1 VVTIARWIPKFSL
14 SALVRVG
21 IGLALVACVLVDAAG
36 WIDVRALTQLELW
49 AYDARVRLFLPRTRD
64 PRIVIVDIDERSL
77 SAEGHWP
84 WDRDKLALM
93 LHQLFARYRV
103 RVAGFDVA
111 FSEMSANSSLPVLE
125 AAAAGELR
133 DNAPFQAFL
142 QRVRPSLD
150 YDRRFAE
157 EIQKDPVVL
166 GFLVSAQGERSGV
179 LPRPAFAATALA
191 NAEYRYFSARGYSG
205 NIAPLQAVATAA
217 GHLYQAL
224 DPDGVTRSVPM
235 FMQVGD
241 GFFEAMSLA
250 VLRVYL
256 GNAPIKLETTIVDSG
271 GRKLGWMRF
280 VHVGD
285 AVRIPLDE
293 RMAALVPYRSEGSY
307 RYVSATDVIRGTL
320 GTDELKDRIVI
331 VGTSAPGLV
340 DVRAT
345 PTREDLPGAEI
356 HASLISGALDNAMKS
371 RPAETLAIAVLTI
384 LLVGVPLA
392 VLLPRLSALA
402 ATLATA
408 VVLALLLGVNAW
420 AWQARNLVLPL
431 AGPLVMLAGL
441 YFLDVVWG
449 FFAETRHRQLMTN
462 LFGTYVPKEI
472 VAEMAEHPDEYS
484 MHGQS
489 LDMTVLFADIRD
501 FTSIA
506 ETRTPQ
512 DLKDLINTYFTRM
525 TICIQD
531 KRGTVD
537 KYIGDAI
544 MAFWGA
550 PVHDA
555 DHARRALECGLAM
568 QKTLRELDPLFA
580 KKRWP
585 MLRIGVG
592 LNCGTMSVGD
602 MGSHFRRS
610 YTVMGDAVN
619 LASRLEDLTKE
630 YGVGVLV
637 SENIVRAVE
646 GFVYRE
652 VDKVRVKGKR
662 EGVAIFEPI
671 GAQGEVSG
679 DTLAEI
685 ARFHQ
690 ALAHFRAQRW
700 DEAEA
705 LLEALASI
713 APAVKLYRLYRE
725 RIAEFRA
732 SPPGADWDGVF
743 GFSTK

>member
-1 VVTIARWIPKFSL
+1 VVTIARWMPKFSL

-21 IGLALVACVLVDAAG
+21 IGLALVSCLLADAAG
-36 WIDVRALTQLELW
+36 WVEIRALTQLELW

-84 WDRDKLALM
+84 WGRDKLALM
-93 LHQLFARYRV
+93 LHQLFARYHARV
-103 RVAGFDVA
+103 VGFDVA
-111 FSEMSANSSLPVLE
+111 FSEAEVNAGLPVLE
-125 AAAAGELR
+125 EAAASELR

-142 QRVRPSLD
+142 LRMRPSLD

-157 EIQKDPVVL
+157 EMQNDPVVL
-166 GFLVSAQGERSGV
+166 GFLVSAQAERSGV
-179 LPRPAFAATALA
+179 LPPPAFTATALA
-191 NAEYRYFSARGYSG
+191 DAEYRYFSASGYTA
-205 NIAPLQAVATAA
+205 NIAPLQAAATAA

-256 GNAPIKLETTIVDSG
+256 GNAPIRLETTIVDSG

-293 RMAALVPYRSEGSY
+293 TMAALVPYRGDNSY

-320 GTDELKDRIVI
+320 GADELTDRIVL
-331 VGTSAPGLV
+331 VGTSARGLV

-345 PTREDLPGAEI
+345 PIREDLPGVEI
-356 HASLISGALDNAMKS
+356 HASLISGALDNTMKS

-402 ATLATA
+402 ATLVAA
-408 VVLALLLGVNAW
+408 VVLALLLGANAW

-441 YFLDVVWG
+441 YFLHVVWG

-489 LDMTVLFADIRD
+489 LEMTVLFADIRD

-512 DLKDLINTYFTRM
+512 DLKDLINTYFTKM

-550 PVHDA
+550 PVRDA

-568 QKTLRELDPLFA
+568 QKALRELDPLFR

-637 SENIVRAVE
+637 SENIVRAVQD
-646 GFVYRE
+646 FVYRE

-671 GAQGEVSG
+671 GAQGEVGG

-685 ARFHQ
+685 DRFHR
-690 ALAHFRAQRW
+690 ALALFRAQRW

-705 LLEALASI
+705 LLNELAAA

-725 RIAEFRA
+725 RIAHFRA
-732 SPPGADWDGVF
+732 NPPGADWDGVF
-743 GFSTK
+743 GFTTK

>member
-1 VVTIARWIPKFSL
+1 VTIVRRIPKFSV
-14 SALVRVG
+14 SAVVRVA
-21 IGLALVACVLVDAAG
+21 IGLALVACLLVDAAG
-36 WIDVRALTQLELW
+36 WVEIRALTQLELW

-64 PRIVIVDIDERSL
+64 PRIVIVDIDEKSL

-84 WDRDKLALM
+84 WQRDKLALM
-93 LHQLFARYRV
+93 LHQLFARYGV
-103 RVAGFDVA
+103 RVVA
-111 FSEMSANSSLPVLE
+111 FDLAFPEPDTNASLPVLE
-125 AAAAGELR
+125 AAASGDLR
-133 DNAPFQAFL
+133 DDAAFQAFL

-150 YDRRFAE
+150 YDRTFAE
-157 EIQKDPVVL
+157 EIQEHPVVL
-166 GFLVSAQGERSGV
+166 GFLVSAQTQRSGI
-179 LPRPAFAATALA
+179 LPRPAFPMSALA
-191 NAEYRYFSARGYSG
+191 NAEYRYFTGPGYSG
-205 NIAPLQAVATAA
+205 NIAPLQAAATAA

-224 DPDGVTRSVPM
+224 DLDGVTRSVPM
-235 FMQVGD
+235 FMQVGND
-241 GFFEAMSLA
+241 FFEALSLA

-256 GNAPIKLETTIVDSG
+256 GNAPIKLESTIVDSG

-280 VHVGD
+280 VDVGD
-285 AVRIPLDE
+285 TVRIPLDE
-293 RMAALVPYRSEGSY
+293 RMAALVPFRAPHSY
-307 RYVSATDVIRGTL
+307 RYVSATDVIRGAL
-320 GTDELKDRIVI
+320 GADELKDRIVL
-331 VGTSAPGLV
+331 VGTSARGLV

-345 PTREDLPGAEI
+345 PAQEDLPGVEI

-384 LLVGVPLA
+384 LLVGLPLV
-392 VLLPRLSALA
+392 VLLPRLSALG

-431 AGPLVMLAGL
+431 AGPLVMLVGL

-449 FFAETRHRQLMTN
+449 FFAETRHLQLMTN

-489 LDMTVLFADIRD
+489 LDMTVLFADIRN

-512 DLKDLINTYFTRM
+512 DLKDLINAYFTRM

-537 KYIGDAI
+537 KFVGDAI

-550 PVHDA
+550 PVRDA
-555 DHARRALECGLAM
+555 EHARRALECSLEM
-568 QKTLRELDPLFA
+568 QKALRELDPLFA
-580 KKRWP
+580 TKGWP
-585 MLRIGVG
+585 TLRIGVG

-602 MGSHFRRS
+602 MGSQFRRS

-619 LASRLEDLTKE
+619 LASRLEGLTKE
-630 YGVGVLV
+630 YGVGILV
-637 SENIVRAVE
+637 SENIVRAVQQ
-646 GFVYRE
+646 FVYRE
-652 VDKVRVKGKR
+652 VDKVRVKGKQQA
-662 EGVAIFEPI
+662 VAIYEPVGVRGEI
-671 GAQGEVSG
+671 GG

-685 ARFHQ
+685 DRFHQ
-690 ALAHFRAQRW
+690 ALAHFRGQRW
-700 DEAEA
+700 DEADA
-705 LLEALASI
+705 LLEALAAA
-713 APAVKLYRLYRE
+713 APEVKLYRLYRE
-725 RIAEFRA
+725 RIVHFRA
-732 SPPGADWDGVF
+732 SPPGVDWDGVF
-743 GFSTK
+743 GFATG

>member
-1 VVTIARWIPKFSL
+1 VTIVRRIPKFSV
-14 SALVRVG
+14 SAVVRVA
-21 IGLALVACVLVDAAG
+21 IGLALVACLLVDAAG
-36 WIDVRALTQLELW
+36 WVEIRALTQLELW

-64 PRIVIVDIDERSL
+64 PRIVIVDIDEKSL

-84 WDRDKLALM
+84 WQRDKLALM
-93 LHQLFARYRV
+93 LHQLFARYGV
-103 RVAGFDVA
+103 RVVA
-111 FSEMSANSSLPVLE
+111 FDLAFPEPDTNASLPVLE
-125 AAAAGELR
+125 AAASGDLR
-133 DNAPFQAFL
+133 DDAAFQAFL

-150 YDRRFAE
+150 YDRTFAE
-157 EIQKDPVVL
+157 EIQEHPVVL
-166 GFLVSAQGERSGV
+166 GFLVSAQTQRSGI
-179 LPRPAFAATALA
+179 LPRPAFPMSALA
-191 NAEYRYFSARGYSG
+191 NAEYRYFTGPGYSG
-205 NIAPLQAVATAA
+205 NIAPLQAAATAA

-224 DPDGVTRSVPM
+224 DLDGVTRSVPM
-235 FMQVGD
+235 FMQVGND
-241 GFFEAMSLA
+241 FFEALSLA

-256 GNAPIKLETTIVDSG
+256 GNAPIKLESTIVDSG

-280 VHVGD
+280 VDVGD
-285 AVRIPLDE
+285 TVRIPLDE
-293 RMAALVPYRSEGSY
+293 RMAALVPFRAPHSY
-307 RYVSATDVIRGTL
+307 RYVSATDVIRGAL
-320 GTDELKDRIVI
+320 GADELKDRIVL
-331 VGTSAPGLV
+331 VGTSARGLV

-345 PTREDLPGAEI
+345 PAQEDLPGVEI

-384 LLVGVPLA
+384 LLVGLPLV
-392 VLLPRLSALA
+392 VLLPRLSALG

-431 AGPLVMLAGL
+431 AGPLVMLVGL

-449 FFAETRHRQLMTN
+449 FFAETRHLQLMTN

-489 LDMTVLFADIRD
+489 LDMTVLFADIRN

-512 DLKDLINTYFTRM
+512 DLKDLINAYFTRM

-537 KYIGDAI
+537 KYVGDAI

-550 PVHDA
+550 PVRDA
-555 DHARRALECGLAM
+555 EHARRALECSLEM
-568 QKTLRELDPLFA
+568 QKALRELDPLFA
-580 KKRWP
+580 TKGWP
-585 MLRIGVG
+585 TLRIGVG

-602 MGSHFRRS
+602 MGSQFRRS

-619 LASRLEDLTKE
+619 LASRLEGLTKE
-630 YGVGVLV
+630 YGVGILV
-637 SENIVRAVE
+637 SENIVRAVQQ
-646 GFVYRE
+646 FVYRE
-652 VDKVRVKGKR
+652 VDKVRVKGKQQA
-662 EGVAIFEPI
+662 VAIYEPVGVRGEI
-671 GAQGEVSG
+671 GG

-685 ARFHQ
+685 DRFHQ
-690 ALAHFRAQRW
+690 ALAHFRGQRW
-700 DEAEA
+700 DEADA
-705 LLEALASI
+705 LLEALAAA
-713 APAVKLYRLYRE
+713 APEVKLYRLYRE
-725 RIAEFRA
+725 RIVHFRA
-732 SPPGADWDGVF
+732 SPPGVDWDGVF
-743 GFSTK
+743 GFATG

>member
-1 VVTIARWIPKFSL
+1 MVPIARLIPKFSL

-21 IGLALVACVLVDAAG
+21 IGLALVACLLADAAG
-36 WIDVRALTQLELW
+36 WKEIRALTQLERW
-49 AYDARVRLFLPRTRD
+49 AYDERVRLFLPATQDARV
-64 PRIVIVDIDERSL
+64 VIVDIDERSL
-77 SAEGHWP
+77 KAEGHWP
-84 WDRDKLALM
+84 WRRDKLAQM
-93 LHQLFARYRV
+93 LHQLFARYHV
-103 RVAGFDVA
+103 RVVGFDVA
-111 FSEMSANSSLPVLE
+111 FPEADPSSSLPVLE
-125 AAAAGELR
+125 AMAGGELH

-157 EIQKDPVVL
+157 EIAKGPVVL
-166 GFLVSAQGERSGV
+166 GFLVSAQKDRSGV
-179 LPRPAFAATALA
+179 LPNPAFAASALA
-191 NAEYRYFSARGYSG
+191 NAEYRHFSTSGYSA
-205 NIAPLQAVATAA
+205 NIAPLQAAAIAA
-217 GHLYQAL
+217 GHLQQAL

-241 GFFEAMSLA
+241 DFFEAMSLA
-250 VLRVYL
+250 VLRIYL
-256 GNAPIKLETTIVDSG
+256 GNAPINLETTVVDSG
-271 GRKLGWMRF
+271 GRPQGWIRF
-280 VHVGD
+280 VRVGD

-293 RMAALVPYRSEGSY
+293 RMAALVPYRSPGGFH
-307 RYVSATDVIRGTL
+307 YVSATDVIQGTV
-320 GTDELKDRIVI
+320 GADELNDRIVI
-331 VGTSAPGLV
+331 VGTSARGLV

-345 PTREDLPGAEI
+345 PTREDLPGVEI

-371 RPAETLAIAVLTI
+371 RPAEMLAIAVLTI
-384 LLVGVPLA
+384 LLIGVPLA

-402 ATLATA
+402 ATLVVA
-408 VVLALLLGVNAW
+408 VVSIVIVGVNAW
-420 AWQARNLVLPL
+420 AWQVHNLVLPL

-441 YFLDVVWG
+441 YFLDVAWG
-449 FFAETRHRQLMTN
+449 FFAETRHRKLMTN

-472 VAEMAEHPDEYS
+472 VAEMAKQPESYS

-489 LDMTVLFADIRD
+489 LEMTVLFADIRD
-501 FTSIA
+501 FTSIS
-506 ETRTPQ
+506 EKRKPR
-512 DLKDLINTYFTRM
+512 DLKDLINTYFTKM
-525 TICIQD
+525 TVCIQD

-550 PVHDA
+550 PVRDA
-555 DHARRALECGLAM
+555 DHARRAVECGLAM
-568 QKTLRELDPLFA
+568 QKALRELHPVFA

-585 MLRIGVG
+585 ALRIGVG
-592 LNCGTMSVGD
+592 INCGTMSVGD
-602 MGSHFRRS
+602 MGSEFRRS

-619 LASRLEDLTKE
+619 LASRLEGLTKE
-630 YGVGVLV
+630 YGVGILV
-637 SENIVRAVE
+637 SENIVRAVQ

-652 VDKVRVKGKR
+652 VDKVRVRGKQ

-671 GAQGEVSG
+671 GAQGEVDG

-705 LLEALASI
+705 LLQEYAAV
-713 APAVKLYRLYRE
+713 APAAKLYRLYRE
-725 RIAEFRA
+725 RIAAFRA

>member
-1 VVTIARWIPKFSL
+1 MTIHRWIPKFSL
-14 SALVRVG
+14 STLVRVG
-21 IGLALVACVLVDAAG
+21 IGLALVACLLADAAG
-36 WIDVRALTQLELW
+36 WIQIPALTQLERW
-49 AYDARVRLFLPRTRD
+49 AYDARVRLFLPGVRD
-64 PRIVIVDIDERSL
+64 PRIAIVDIDERSL
-77 SAEGHWP
+77 GAEGHWP
-84 WDRDKLALM
+84 WSRDKLALM
-93 LHQLFARYRV
+93 LHQIFARYRA
-103 RVAGFDVA
+103 RVVGFDIA
-111 FSEMSANSSLPVLE
+111 FPETDANSSLPLLE
-125 AAAAGELR
+125 AAAGGELR
-133 DNAPFQAFL
+133 GDAPFQAFL
-142 QRVRPSLD
+142 QQVRPSLD

-157 EIQKDPVVL
+157 EMENDRVVL
-166 GFLVSAQGERSGV
+166 GFLVSAQGQRSGV
-179 LPRPAFAATALA
+179 LPRPAFEQAALA
-191 NAEYRYFSARGYSG
+191 NAQYRYFSASGYSG
-205 NIAPLQAVATAA
+205 NIAPLQAAA
-217 GHLYQAL
+217 IAGGHLYQAL

-241 GFFEAMSLA
+241 GFFEALSLA

-256 GNAPIKLETTIVDSG
+256 GNPPIKLETTVVDSG
-271 GRKLGWMRF
+271 GRKLGWVRF
-280 VHVGD
+280 VGVGD
-285 AVRIPLDE
+285 TVRIPLDE
-293 RMAALVPYRSEGSY
+293 TMAALVPYRGADSY

-320 GTDELKDRIVI
+320 GADELRDRIVI
-331 VGTSAPGLV
+331 VGTSARGLV
-340 DVRAT
+340 DIRAT
-345 PTREDLPGAEI
+345 PTREDLPGVEI

-371 RPAETLAIAVLTI
+371 RPAEALAIAVLTI
-384 LLVGVPLA
+384 LILGIPLA

-408 VVLALLLGVNAW
+408 AVLALLLGLNAW
-420 AWQARNLVLPL
+420 AWQSRNLVLPL
-431 AGPLVMLAGL
+431 AGPLLMLVGL

-472 VAEMAEHPDEYS
+472 VAEMAEHPEEYS

-512 DLKDLINTYFTRM
+512 DLKDLINTYFTKM
-525 TICIQD
+525 TVCIQEN
-531 KRGTVD
+531 RGTVD

-550 PVHDA
+550 PVRDA
-555 DHARRALECGLAM
+555 DHARRGLECGLAM
-568 QKTLRELDPLFA
+568 QKALRELDPLFA

-619 LASRLEDLTKE
+619 LAQRLEDLTKE

-637 SENIVRAVE
+637 SENIVRAVQ

-652 VDKVRVKGKR
+652 VDKVRVKGKQ
-662 EGVAIFEPI
+662 ESVAIFEPV
-671 GAQGEVSG
+671 GAQGEVG
-679 DTLAEI
+679 RDTLAEI

-705 LLEALASI
+705 LLTELAST

-725 RIAEFRA
+725 RIAHFRA

-743 GFSTK
+743 GFTTH

>member
-1 VVTIARWIPKFSL
+1 MTIARWIPKFSL
-14 SALVRVG
+14 SAVVRVG
-21 IGLALVACVLVDAAG
+21 IGLALVACLLVEAAG
-36 WIDVRALTQLELW
+36 WIELGGLAQLERW

-64 PRIVIVDIDERSL
+64 PHIVIVDIDERSL
-77 SAEGHWP
+77 GAEGHWP
-84 WDRDKLALM
+84 WGRDKLALM

-103 RVAGFDVA
+103 RVVGFDIA
-111 FSEMSANSSLPVLE
+111 FSEASTNSSLPVLE

-133 DNAPFQAFL
+133 DNVPFQAFL

-166 GFLVSAQGERSGV
+166 GFLVSAQGERSGI
-179 LPRPAFAATALA
+179 LPPPAFTTSALA
-191 NAEYRYFSARGYSG
+191 NAEYRYFSASGYSG
-205 NIAPLQAVATAA
+205 NIAPLQAAATAA

-235 FMQVGD
+235 LMQVGD
-241 GFFEAMSLA
+241 GFFEALSLA

-256 GNAPIKLETTIVDSG
+256 GNAPIKIETTVVESG
-271 GRKLGWMRF
+271 GRKLGWMRY
-280 VHVGD
+280 VDVGD

-293 RMAALVPYRSEGSY
+293 RMAALVPYRSDGSY

-320 GTDELKDRIVI
+320 GADELKDRIAI

-345 PTREDLPGAEI
+345 PTREDLPGMEI

-384 LLVGVPLA
+384 LLIGAPLA

-402 ATLATA
+402 ATLAA
-408 VVLALLLGVNAW
+408 AIVLALLLGVNAW

-431 AGPLVMLAGL
+431 AGPLVMLTGL
-441 YFLDVVWG
+441 YFLHVVWG

-472 VAEMAEHPDEYS
+472 VAEMAEHPEEYS

-489 LDMTVLFADIRD
+489 LEMTVLFADIRD

-537 KYIGDAI
+537 KFIGDAI

-550 PVHDA
+550 PVRDA

-568 QKTLRELDPLFA
+568 QKALRELDPLFA

-585 MLRIGVG
+585 TLRIGVG

-619 LASRLEDLTKE
+619 IASRLEDLTKE

-637 SENIVRAVE
+637 SENIVRAVQ

-652 VDKVRVKGKR
+652 VDKVRVKGRR

-671 GAQGEVSG
+671 GAQGEVG
-679 DTLAEI
+679 GPTLAEI

-690 ALAHFRAQRW
+690 ALAHFRGQRW

-705 LLEALASI
+705 LLKELAAA

-725 RIAEFRA
+725 RVAHFRA
-732 SPPGADWDGVF
+732 RPPGADWDGVF
-743 GFSTK
+743 GFTSH

>member
-36 WIDVRALTQLELW
+36 WIEVRALTQLELW

-84 WDRDKLALM
+84 WGRDKLALM
-93 LHQLFARYRV
+93 LHQLFSRYRV
-103 RVAGFDVA
+103 RVVAFDVA
-111 FSEMSANSSLPVLE
+111 FSETDANSSLPVLD

-166 GFLVSAQGERSGV
+166 GFLVSAQRERSGV
-179 LPRPAFAATALA
+179 LPRPAFASTALA
-191 NAEYRYFSARGYSG
+191 NAEYRYFSAQGYSG

-256 GNAPIKLETTIVDSG
+256 GNAPIRLETTIVDSG

-307 RYVSATDVIRGTL
+307 RYVSASDVIRGTL
-320 GTDELKDRIVI
+320 GADELKDRIVI
-331 VGTSAPGLV
+331 VGTSARGLV

-345 PTREDLPGAEI
+345 PTREDLPGAEV

-371 RPAETLAIAVLTI
+371 RPAETLAIAVLTT
-384 LLVGVPLA
+384 LLVGVPLV

-550 PVHDA
+550 PVRDS

-580 KKRWP
+580 KKGWP

-602 MGSHFRRS
+602 MGSHLRRS

-619 LASRLEDLTKE
+619 LASRLEALTKE

-637 SENIVRAVE
+637 SENVVRAVQD
-646 GFVYRE
+646 FVYRE

-685 ARFHQ
+685 ARFHD
-690 ALAHFRAQRW
+690 ALAHFRGRRW

-705 LLEALASI
+705 LLKELAAA

-725 RIAEFRA
+725 RIVNFRA
-732 SPPGADWDGVF
+732 NPPGADWDGVF
-743 GFSTK
+743 GFSIK